1 MGSAFCAP
9 DKKGGSGD
17 TSNYK
22 TLFIGGKT
30 MHTIKK
36 GESKFYV
43 GENEQEP
50 LAEIT
55 FKPAEGNKL
64 IVDHTIVS
72 EELQGQ
78 GMAGKLVEKVVS
90 YARDEGKK
98 VIPECSYAKSK
109 MEKTPEYHD
118 VLAGE

>member
-1 MGSAFCAP
+1 
-9 DKKGGSGD
+9 
-17 TSNYK
+17 
-22 TLFIGGKT
+22 